1 MVSPTSQQS
10 YPRPVYAWPALTF
23 GGPDRAI
30 GDVRVYVCV
39 CSRHTHADDIAV
51 VSRRRKQ
58 LSQYVAPQRPSTQRR
73 AVKDRTERC

>member
-1 MVSPTSQQS
+1 MPG
-10 YPRPVYAWPALTF
+10 PALTF
-23 GGPDRAI
+23 GGPDRAV

-58 LSQYVAPQRPSTQRR
+58 LSQYVAPQRPPTQRR